1 MQTILN
7 IKTQKD
13 LKEEAQSLASELG
26 VPLTTV
32 VNSYLRQFIRERKL
46 VLEMEPKVKNSL
58 MEKWH
63 KISLEA
69 DIIIPT
75 KHFKKKVSKLPK
87 SIKIKL
93 SEKIQLFMDEPKKV
107 ILNNH
112 TLHGKYNGYRS
123 INITGNYRII

>member
-46 VLEMEPKVKNSL
+46 VLEMEPRVKDSL

-69 DIIIPT
+69 
-75 KHFKKKVSKLPK
+75 SKNT
-87 SIKIKL
+87 SIKFAKASDLITYL
-93 SEKIQLFMDEPKKV
+93 KI
-107 ILNNH
+107 
-112 TLHGKYNGYRS
+112 
-123 INITGNYRII
+123 

>member
-46 VLEMEPKVKNSL
+46 VLEMEPRVKDSL
-58 MEKWH
+58 MEKWR

-69 DIIIPT
+69 DKTVLKKFT
-75 KHFKKKVSKLPK
+75 KASDLI
-87 SIKIKL
+87 SYLKI
-93 SEKIQLFMDEPKKV
+93 
-107 ILNNH
+107 
-112 TLHGKYNGYRS
+112 
-123 INITGNYRII
+123 

>member
-13 LKEEAQSLASELG
+13 LKEKAQSLASELG

-46 VLEMEPKVKNSL
+46 VLEMEPKIKDSV
-58 MEKWH
+58 MEKWR

-69 DIIIPT
+69 GKTIPRKFT
-75 KHFKKKVSKLPK
+75 KAADLIAYLK
-87 SIKIKL
+87 
-93 SEKIQLFMDEPKKV
+93 
-107 ILNNH
+107 
-112 TLHGKYNGYRS
+112 T
-123 INITGNYRII
+123 